1 MYEDQAISNEEATKK
16 FRKFQQLVDI
26 FSLCRFSKYCEKAK
40 KNDELSLCQNYWQ
53 ISGFG
58 EKTLIRKLVF
68 FVCSIT
74 LTFSLVKLVK
84 TFFVMSFKIIGL
96 WITKKARMPKLNPLV
111 HFK

>member
-1 MYEDQAISNEEATKK
+1 MSRHQKREVEEGGGAGPV
-16 FRKFQQLVDI
+16 FF
-26 FSLCRFSKYCEKAK
+26 F
-40 KNDELSLCQNYWQ
+40 WQ

>member
-58 EKTLIRKLVF
+58 EKTSMSSYPSKE
-68 FVCSIT
+68 T
-74 LTFSLVKLVK
+74 LSEDLYWF
-84 TFFVMSFKIIGL
+84 
-96 WITKKARMPKLNPLV
+96 
-111 HFK
+111 